1 MISYLKGILISKNV
15 TSTGAKAVIEVNN
28 IGYEVIVN
36 KKTYMSLPEKS
47 NEVTIYTSLIHK
59 EDAMTLCGFLSGQEK
74 EMFNVLQTVSGI
86 GVKAALLILELP
98 INEII
103 SAVISEDEKVIC
115 QIKGI
120 GPKLAKRLIL
130 ELKDKMMTI
139 KDELSLDIKEKTSG
153 TEHFEDISEGFKE
166 AQAVL
171 NSLGYTNDEIS
182 MGLDAAATRVKDK
195 NDTQEIL
202 QVALAMISGS

>member
-1 MISYLKGILISKNV
+1 MISYLKGILISKNI
-15 TSTGAKAVIEVNN
+15 TSTGAKAVIEVND

-59 EDAMTLCGFLSGQEK
+59 EDAMMLCGFLSGQEK

-103 SAVISEDEKVIC
+103 SAVISEEEKVIC

-153 TEHFEDISEGFKE
+153 KEHFEDISEGFKE

-182 MGLDAAATRVKDK
+182 MGLDAAATRAKDK

>member
-15 TSTGAKAVIEVNN
+15 NSTGAKAVIEVNN

-86 GVKAALLILELP
+86 GVKAALLIL
-98 INEII
+98 
-103 SAVISEDEKVIC
+103 
-115 QIKGI
+115 
-120 GPKLAKRLIL
+120 
-130 ELKDKMMTI
+130 
-139 KDELSLDIKEKTSG
+139 
-153 TEHFEDISEGFKE
+153 
-166 AQAVL
+166 
-171 NSLGYTNDEIS
+171 
-182 MGLDAAATRVKDK
+182 
-195 NDTQEIL
+195 
-202 QVALAMISGS
+202 